1 MALRVTRKGDDGGR
15 VKQLAYLRKHRVR
28 VGVIGADARGQK
40 KRPRRAKGADK
51 RKDPASVGVVAAA
64 HEYGLGVPLR
74 SWLRSPIDARIKDIR
89 KRQQRLA
96 RKVVAGKMTADMAL
110 ERLGLWLTGEIKKAM
125 SAGLPVK
132 PLDQETIDRK
142 RSSKPL
148 IDTGQLRSSITH
160 EVVRK

>member
-1 MALRVTRKGDDGGR
+1 
-15 VKQLAYLRKHRVR
+15 
-28 VGVIGADARGQK
+28 
-40 KRPRRAKGADK
+40 
-51 RKDPASVGVVAAA
+51 AA